1 MTSPLRSVQ
10 AVAWVLLAVLAT
22 AGCTADAPD
31 ASSSPVA
38 DGGAPPDAA
47 DVAGG
52 SDSPTA
58 DGEPTA
64 DSGPDTAAP
73 ADTAPPTVAFANLFN
88 GSKLSG
94 EVAVDVTVQDD
105 VGVVSV
111 TYYLNG
117 TEVATVTTPPFGWT
131 WQTTTYA
138 SGNWFLKAVAKDA
151 SGKLSEPAEIE
162 VVVQNAAATC
172 GEAPKVK
179 LVYPTDKA
187 TVCGDLG
194 IETAASGP
202 CGVQKV
208 EFFVDDKKVGEAS
221 EKPYKTPWKTGALT
235 DGTHF
240 VKALATDT
248 AQQQSQQTIQVKVD
262 NKQTQ
267 CVNPPTVFIQKPEDD
282 AYRFGQVTIE
292 AEASAGG
299 DVAAI
304 VQVLFSVDGSSIG
317 KAEVSPWAAQ
327 WDSDKA
333 SEGPHTIKAIAKDN
347 FDKLGVHQITV
358 TVDRTPP
365 SVAFAAPDSGAV
377 VNGDA
382 QPVTVAVDAADNLAL
397 PGVTFSAKG
406 PGGAATDLGGVKQKP
421 WQVLWPTTGEP
432 SGTWTLLATATDA
445 AGHTAQATRDVVL
458 DRPPTLAFSDPTP
471 GATLA
476 GEVGVELLA
485 QDDLGLQGSVTLRLD
500 GTKVANLQPGS
511 AGSGGKYLLSWLWDT
526 TQAAF
531 GEHLLEAEVADLSGN
546 KATASAKVSVDQP
559 LAVGV
564 LVCNASFGGCKAPA
578 GDPSTEYTGKVYLL
592 ATADDDN
599 ATVQKGELLL
609 DGKGLQSLAAA
620 PWQFTWDSASI
631 KDGAHELAIKVTT
644 SLPQSKT
651 VAFGGRVL
659 RLGRFSGRILVL
671 GDRAAALRAGGQ
683 AMAATRTRPDAGLGP
698 LQRPLRELC
707 CVNPGFYP

>member
-1 MTSPLRSVQ
+1 MFPSFQRPPQRSPQ
-10 AVAWVLLAVLAT
+10 
-22 AGCTADAPD
+22 
-31 ASSSPVA
+31 
-38 DGGAPPDAA
+38 
-47 DVAGG
+47 
-52 SDSPTA
+52 
-58 DGEPTA
+58 
-64 DSGPDTAAP
+64 
-73 ADTAPPTVAFANLFN
+73 
-88 GSKLSG
+88 
-94 EVAVDVTVQDD
+94 
-105 VGVVSV
+105 
-111 TYYLNG
+111 
-117 TEVATVTTPPFGWT
+117 
-131 WQTTTYA
+131 
-138 SGNWFLKAVAKDA
+138 
-151 SGKLSEPAEIE
+151 IE
-162 VVVQNAAATC
+162 RPRLWI
-172 GEAPKVK
+172 EAR
-179 LVYPTDKA
+179 
-187 TVCGDLG
+187 
-194 IETAASGP
+194 
-202 CGVQKV
+202 
-208 EFFVDDKKVGEAS
+208 
-221 EKPYKTPWKTGALT
+221 
-235 DGTHF
+235 
-240 VKALATDT
+240 
-248 AQQQSQQTIQVKVD
+248 TIQVKVD

-546 KATASAKVSVDQP
+546 KATASAKVSVDQS

-651 VAFGGRVL
+651 VAFGFTVNNCDLDHDEHLALGAGCGGDDCNDMDQDFHPGAVDLYGDVTDSNCDGVDGVDADGDKVASLASGGKDCDDGDKTGADPRTGAPPFRAPPPDPAMIL
-659 RLGRFSGRILVL
+659 R
-671 GDRAAALRAGGQ
+671 
-683 AMAATRTRPDAGLGP
+683 T
-698 LQRPLRELC
+698 
-707 CVNPGFYP
+707 